1 LGGIGRVAPNDG
13 GSVAQPGQGERQGLS
28 EASPRAGESNGAV
41 AKSTAAT
48 PAPPNPSGGWSELT
62 AINTAKVLT
71 ILLLLALAAVLGV
84 RDMRQVV
91 YLSLHLSYCVWWLV
105 EQWCFPERGRQLF
118 TDRVGPVRFLFA
130 LLYIGVLYSLPGLLA
145 FLNPE
150 PISFA
155 TVALGLGLFS
165 FGSLI
170 NASADVQKMTAKAMG
185 AGLVADGIW
194 RRVRHVNYLG
204 DLLRYLSFAV
214 VAGSGWAYLVPG
226 LVLMLYLQRIGQK
239 ERQMAAKYPQ
249 FSAYQRRSSRLLP
262 GLW

>member
-1 LGGIGRVAPNDG
+1 
-13 GSVAQPGQGERQGLS
+13 VAQPGLGSRHEQGDQEQRAAVR
-28 EASPRAGESNGAV
+28 EALPQAGEENGTETDAL
-41 AKSTAAT
+41 AH
-48 PAPPNPSGGWSELT
+48 PRRRQDPSGRWSELT

-71 ILLLLALAAVLGV
+71 ILLLLGLAAVVGV

-91 YLSLHLSYCVWWLV
+91 YLSLHISYCLWWLL

-118 TDRVGPVRFLFA
+118 TDRVGPLRFLFA
-130 LLYIGVLYSLPGLLA
+130 LLFIGVLYSLPGLLA

-150 PISFA
+150 PISFGA
-155 TVALGLGLFS
+155 VALGLGLFS

-214 VAGSGWAYLVPG
+214 VAGMGWAYLVPG
-226 LVLMLYLQRIGQK
+226 LVFLLYLQRIGVK
-239 ERQMAAKYPQ
+239 ERQMAAKYPEFATYQ
-249 FSAYQRRSSRLLP
+249 QRSARLLP

>member
-1 LGGIGRVAPNDG
+1 M
-13 GSVAQPGQGERQGLS
+13 AQSGKEEGQGLS
-28 EASPRAGESNGAV
+28 EASPRAGERNGAV
-41 AKSTAAT
+41 APSTAAL
-48 PAPPNPSGGWSELT
+48 PALRNPSGGWSELT

-71 ILLLLALAAVLGV
+71 ILLLLALAAVVGV

-91 YLSLHLSYCVWWLV
+91 YLSLHISYCLWWLL

-130 LLYIGVLYSLPGLLA
+130 LLFIGVLYSLPGLLA
-145 FLNPE
+145 FLNPV
-150 PISFA
+150 PISFG

-194 RRVRHVNYLG
+194 RRVRHVNYFG

-214 VAGSGWAYLVPG
+214 VAGSGWAYLVPA
-226 LVLMLYLQRIGQK
+226 LVFVLYLQRIGAK
-239 ERQMAAKYPQ
+239 ERQMAAKYPE
-249 FSAYQRRSSRLLP
+249 FAAYQQRSVRLLP